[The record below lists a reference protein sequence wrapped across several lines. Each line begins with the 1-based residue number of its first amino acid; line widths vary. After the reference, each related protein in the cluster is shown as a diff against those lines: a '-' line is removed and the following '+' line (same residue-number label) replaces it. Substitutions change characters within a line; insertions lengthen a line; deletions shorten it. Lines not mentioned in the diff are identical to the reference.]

1 MKALST
7 APLEQSRQI
16 EWCFL
21 FREQLNERATLTWYL
36 VTDSRFGECVIFR
49 TLIPLDSIPSRDR
62 PSLVVLSTAC
72 RNAQSSA
79 QLVQDSL
86 MEWALSTVHC

>member
-1 MKALST
+1 MTALST

-21 FREQLNERATLTWYL
+21 FREQLNERAALTWYL

-49 TLIPLDSIPSRDR
+49 TLIPP
-62 PSLVVLSTAC
+62 
-72 RNAQSSA
+72 
-79 QLVQDSL
+79 
-86 MEWALSTVHC
+86 